1 MRRNGIVLELHP
13 DCAIVL
19 SRDGE
24 FCRIPRTAEML
35 VGVEVEWEAPVASG
49 RPDRVL
55 GRERLRAP
63 WRRLSI
69 AGMAASLVA
78 AAGVWFGI
86 SATRPA
92 QAYASV
98 AVDVNPSVS
107 LEVDR
112 NLRVLSAHGNDAE
125 GAKLLSGLRLQG
137 DPLGVALQ
145 DIVRAAGAVGALGSD
160 DAILV
165 SAAPAAGSADLT
177 RVQQAA
183 ESALMQ
189 LVPAGMKAPHLY
201 TITLS
206 PAIWQAADAAKIS
219 PGRLA
224 AYLVAEKEGV
234 HVQSVNDL
242 YGPSLVRV
250 LSDPA
255 AAPVL
260 QVLSAA
266 DISQLERFI
275 DSLHL
280 PASGGGGLTGSS
292 NPAKGSANA
301 GAVHGQTAN
310 PPGGAQGS
318 GGQNAADNGQGAGQ
332 GSGSKGSDGT
342 AAGRQGGVHG
352 SGTGDSGTPG
362 KSSGKHGSGKPG
374 SGNGTPDDDGPGGG
388 GLRVSG
394 SIGAGGEIQVR
405 IGDRVITVPVDS
417 GVMGRLT
424 GSGADSGGKRHGSSH
439 DGGSDGLSEAGFLT
453 DQPMT
458 ISGHGW
464 DKHAA
469 EGWGSN
475 HAQHGHDG

>member
-35 VGVEVEWEAPVASG
+35 VGVEVEWEAPAASG
-49 RPDRVL
+49 RPGRVP

-92 QAYASV
+92 QAYV

-125 GAKLLSGLRLQG
+125 GAKLLSGLHLQG

-145 DIVRAAGAVGALGSD
+145 DIVHAAEAVDALGSD

-242 YGPSLVRV
+242 YGPSLVRI

-280 PASGGGGLTGSS
+280 PASAGGGPTGSS
-292 NPAKGSANA
+292 NPANGSANA
-301 GAVHGQTAN
+301 GAVQGQTAN
-310 PPGGAQGS
+310 PPGSAQGG
-318 GGQNAADNGQGAGQ
+318 GGQNATGHGQGAGQ
-332 GSGSKGSDGT
+332 GSGSKGSGGT
-342 AAGRQGGVHG
+342 PAGRQGGANG
-352 SGTGDSGTPG
+352 SGTGGSGTTG

-405 IGDRVITVPVDS
+405 IGDRVITVPVDF

-439 DGGSDGLSEAGFLT
+439 DGGSDGSSEAGFLT
-453 DQPMT
+453 DRPMT
-458 ISGHGW
+458 ISSHGW
-464 DKHAA
+464 DKHSAQG
-469 EGWGSN
+469 ERGSN
-475 HAQHGHDG
+475 HGQHGHDG

>member
-1 MRRNGIVLELHP
+1 MRRHGIVLELHP
-13 DCAIVL
+13 DSAIVL

-35 VGVEVEWEAPVASG
+35 VGVEVAWEAPAISG
-49 RPDRVL
+49 RF
-55 GRERLRAP
+55 GRLRGGGWFRAP
-63 WRRLSI
+63 WGRLSL

-86 SATRPA
+86 CVTRPA

-98 AVDVNPSVS
+98 AVDVNPSVC

-112 NLRVLSAHGNDAE
+112 NLRVLSAHGNDPD
-125 GAKLLSGLRLQG
+125 GAALLSELHLQG
-137 DPLGVALQ
+137 EPLGAALQ
-145 DIVRAAGAVGALGSD
+145 EIVHAAGAVRALGSD

-189 LVPAGMKAPHLY
+189 LGIAGMKAPHLY

-224 AYLVAEKEGV
+224 AYLVAEKEGF

-242 YGPSLVRV
+242 SGPSLVRV

-266 DISQLERFI
+266 DMTQLERFI

-280 PASGGGGLTGSS
+280 PAGGPTASS
-292 NPAKGSANA
+292 NRQKGSAGA
-301 GAVHGQTAN
+301 GAAPGQTTNAT
-310 PPGGAQGS
+310 GG
-318 GGQNAADNGQGAGQ
+318 GQGAGST
-332 GSGSKGSDGT
+332 GNNGT
-342 AAGRQGGVHG
+342 PGRQGDGHG
-352 SGTGDSGTPG
+352 NGGADRGTPG
-362 KSSGKHGSGKPG
+362 KSSGKQGSGKTG
-374 SGNGTPDDDGPGGG
+374 SGNGSSGNDGPGGG
-388 GLRVSG
+388 GLRVGG
-394 SIGAGGEIQVR
+394 SLEGRGEIQVR
-405 IGDRVITVPVDS
+405 IGDRVITVPVAY
-417 GVMGRLT
+417 GVIGRLT
-424 GSGADSGGKRHGSSH
+424 GQTPGRQGFDADSDGKRHGSPHGTGRHGSSA
-439 DGGSDGLSEAGFLT
+439 DGFPTNRPLSV
-453 DQPMT
+453 
-458 ISGHGW
+458 SSHGW
-464 DKHAA
+464 D
-469 EGWGSN
+469 N
-475 HAQHGHDG
+475 HSDRR